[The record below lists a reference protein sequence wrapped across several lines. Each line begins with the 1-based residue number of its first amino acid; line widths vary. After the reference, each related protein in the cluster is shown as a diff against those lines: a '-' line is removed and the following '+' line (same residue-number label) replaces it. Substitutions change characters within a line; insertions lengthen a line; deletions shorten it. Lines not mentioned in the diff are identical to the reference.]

1 MFMYWIGAE
10 ACFRQG
16 EGGPNTNKVE
26 KSRAGLNSACVSEY
40 HQGIACSRE
49 KAEVRG
55 LVEVTPEGQEGKGLN
70 S

>member
-16 EGGPNTNKVE
+16 EEGPNTNKVE

-40 HQGIACSRE
+40 HQALHVPGKRRKSE
-49 KAEVRG
+49 G
-55 LVEVTPEGQEGKGLN
+55 L
-70 S
+70 